1 MSMCS
6 DGVVVGSKLVDE
18 ISKHSLDKDNLLKEN
33 LTSIIGELREGIS

>member
-18 ISKHSLDKDNLLKEN
+18 ISKYPIDKDNLLKEN